1 MSRNVWT
8 IVIISCMSLTGSWVY
23 MGLFSTQVSEQ
34 SENLHVIMDE
44 VERDMGTYNPD
55 SARLESPIQRAKN
68 AAAAAQLL
76 AQQKN
81 REMDSLA
88 NAMQRMSE
96 EEIGYGTLND
106 SVEPATKPTATF
118 TDDGVLILGT
128 R

>member
-1 MSRNVWT
+1 
-8 IVIISCMSLTGSWVY
+8 MSLTGSWVY